1 MQKHFHCHKVEDQL
15 WVSSSSVDPSEG
27 HAAGMSFLLKAF
39 IFLMFCGPLIYHTSI
54 FWPMWHQ
61 LLNEITSNNL
71 LYKRQKS
78 LLVVQPI
85 ISWKATKLYILCT
98 TQFTKT
104 ANKSFFFFEW
114 FGFEELALA
123 GVDLVLLIHRRSPW
137 FQLLHT
143 CLRVPSSLFTTVPGL
158 NQQIC
163 SLKQKNYVWCNNIIL
178 VVSHLQRGES
188 LQSSVE
194 VV

>member
-1 MQKHFHCHKVEDQL
+1 MQKHFHCHKVGDQL
-15 WVSSSSVDPSEG
+15 WVNSSSSVDPSEG
-27 HAAGMSFLLKAF
+27 HAAGMSFLLKAL
-39 IFLMFCGPLIYHTSI
+39 IFLMFCGPLIYHISV

-61 LLNEITSNNL
+61 LLSESTSNIL
-71 LYKRQKS
+71 VYKRQKS

-104 ANKSFFFFEW
+104 ANKSFFFFWMVW
-114 FGFEELALA
+114 FWGISLSWSWPR
-123 GVDLVLLIHRRSPW
+123 LLIHRRSPW
-137 FQLLHT
+137 FHLLHT

-163 SLKQKNYVWCNNIIL
+163 SLKQKKLRVM
-178 VVSHLQRGES
+178 
-188 LQSSVE
+188 
-194 VV
+194 